1 MTAHR
6 VLADGLIAEHEI
18 PDPGASGTIQ
28 VDKSP
33 AIVNVV
39 TAAAETRVIS
49 APQTSGLRLVI
60 NLKTD
65 GDDATITQ
73 EGSGAFNASGHTTLT
88 LDDVGDHANLISMDV
103 NGTLLWRDAGNGG
116 DYS

>member
-39 TAAAETRVIS
+39 TGGAETRTIS

-65 GDDATITQ
+65 GGAVTITQ
-73 EGSGAFNASGHTTLT
+73 SGSGNFDASGNSTLT
-88 LDDVGDHANLISMDV
+88 LDDEGDHGNLISMDV
-103 NGTLLWRDAGNGG
+103 GGTLLWRDAGNGG
-116 DYS
+116 AYS